1 MKVRANGKIYTFPD
15 GTSPDEIRLALE
27 EYFSAQGITEVSG
40 AASYEG
46 RPATPDQFDRMMG
59 DTAPV
64 ATPLLTGQEA
74 FPGTGEIPELGPT
87 GEMIMP
93 EQQPRP
99 EQDPILAKERLLGA
113 AEVLTTLATA
123 PTTGTLGMLGGTIGG
138 LTAAILRGEFG
149 TPEAARLI
157 EQAAAGGMEQL
168 TYAPRTEAGQQYMQA
183 IAEPLEAVP
192 AFVPAMG
199 AAGAIPAALTAG
211 GQAVRTAAPRVAE
224 AARRVMPQRPMAGEL
239 MERPQEVGPARVM
252 PEGIIIEEGVPPR
265 SVGAAEVPVAVKR
278 REVAAQMPVPFEG
291 RTGLTAGQATRDFAQ
306 LQFEKETAKLGEIG
320 APLRERVQ
328 AQTANFIDNFDAL
341 IDLPVPIER
350 EVRAIGMAVDKAI
363 TTKAE
368 VQRKKIQKL
377 YQRADELGETADL
390 VEMQPLLVAFA
401 DLERFEGVAGNVKPI
416 RQEATRLGAIAVDED
431 GALVAQQMSIKDA
444 ELLRQ
449 FVNQATDWADKRQS
463 LMARKIN
470 AAIDS
475 STDGL
480 GGEIYKKARRE
491 RAKYAE
497 EFENVGLTAKLL
509 AKKGNTSERAIAF
522 EDVFN
527 KIIILS
533 PVEEMNKLRRT
544 LLKAGPDGRQ
554 AWADLKAQGIEFIK
568 DRSLSV
574 SQKDSA
580 GNPALSPN
588 QLNKVISSLDA
599 AGKLE
604 SLYGKK
610 IAQQLRD
617 LAELSTAIYTA
628 PNGAVNFS
636 NSASAIANAV
646 DTILTYGISGM
657 PIAGRAVLKE
667 SLDYIKNRKL
677 KARIREAL
685 KEPKE

>member
-1 MKVRANGKIYTFPD
+1 
-15 GTSPDEIRLALE
+15 
-27 EYFSAQGITEVSG
+27 
-40 AASYEG
+40 
-46 RPATPDQFDRMMG
+46 
-59 DTAPV
+59 
-64 ATPLLTGQEA
+64 
-74 FPGTGEIPELGPT
+74 
-87 GEMIMP
+87 
-93 EQQPRP
+93 
-99 EQDPILAKERLLGA
+99 
-113 AEVLTTLATA
+113 
-123 PTTGTLGMLGGTIGG
+123 
-138 LTAAILRGEFG
+138 
-149 TPEAARLI
+149 
-157 EQAAAGGMEQL
+157 
-168 TYAPRTEAGQQYMQA
+168 
-183 IAEPLEAVP
+183 
-192 AFVPAMG
+192 
-199 AAGAIPAALTAG
+199 
-211 GQAVRTAAPRVAE
+211 
-224 AARRVMPQRPMAGEL
+224 

-252 PEGIIIEEGVPPR
+252 PEGIIIEDGVPPR
-265 SVGAAEVPVAVKR
+265 SVGAAEAPVEVVR

-341 IDLPVPIER
+341 IDLPTPIER
-350 EVRAIGMAVDKAI
+350 EVRAIGMAVDRAVKN
-363 TTKAE
+363 KAE

-377 YQRADELGETADL
+377 YKQADEAGDTLGL
-390 VEMQPLLVAFA
+390 VQMQPLVLALE
-401 DLERFEGVAGNVKPI
+401 DLARFEGVAGNVGPI
-416 RQEATRLGAIAVDED
+416 RKEANRLGAIAVNEE
-431 GALVAQQMSIKDA
+431 GNLIAQELSIKDA

-449 FVNQATDWADKRQS
+449 FVNQATDWTDKRQS

-475 STDGL
+475 STEGL
-480 GGEIYKKARRE
+480 GGEIYKRARRE

-574 SQKDSA
+574 SQKDAA
-580 GNPALSPN
+580 GNPLLSPDKL
-588 QLNKVISSLDA
+588 QKVVKALDND
-599 AGKLE
+599 GKLE

-617 LAELSTAIYTA
+617 LAELSTVIYTA
-628 PNGAVNFS
+628 PQGSVNFS
-636 NSASAIANAV
+636 NTASAIGNAV
-646 DTILTYGISGM
+646 DTVLTYGISGM

-667 SLDYIKNRKL
+667 SLDYVKNRKL